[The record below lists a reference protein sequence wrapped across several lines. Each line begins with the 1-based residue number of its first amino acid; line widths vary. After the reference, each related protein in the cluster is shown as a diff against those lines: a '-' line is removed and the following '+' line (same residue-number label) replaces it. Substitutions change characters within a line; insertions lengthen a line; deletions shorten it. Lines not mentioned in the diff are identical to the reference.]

1 MVIGQQS
8 SPLRS
13 CHQGNSLEMNLDK
26 LGNHAMESRP
36 RLIHTLPEIRNVEE
50 IVYLNIKGCLDEKY
64 VVPDDAWE
72 GFQMVVELS
81 DEAKIEFLKE
91 KKEE

>member
-1 MVIGQQS
+1 
-8 SPLRS
+8 
-13 CHQGNSLEMNLDK
+13 
-26 LGNHAMESRP
+26 MESHP
-36 RLIHTLPEIRNVEE
+36 QQIHTLPEIQNVQE
-50 IVYLNIKGCLDEKY
+50 IVLLNLKGCLDEKY

>member
-1 MVIGQQS
+1 MPWSHVSG
-8 SPLRS
+8 RS
-13 CHQGNSLEMNLDK
+13 
-26 LGNHAMESRP
+26 
-36 RLIHTLPEIRNVEE
+36 IHCLKNVQE
-50 IVYLNIKGCLDEKY
+50 IVLLNIKGCLDEKY